1 MQRSVPDAMKINV
14 FRDLVGGS
22 KKSCTTCML
31 TMKMNNPTL
40 TVSCAMLAP
49 FPPDINV
56 GCGSGCPTRE
66 PKVVQLSFHS
76 EGGWIKKTFGQQP
89 TNHKAPQHC
98 CWGEGG
104 SIDGTNSAMQKL
116 QAMDCG
122 GATFLPSTVP
132 TEDSSMFRPH

>member
-1 MQRSVPDAMKINV
+1 M
-14 FRDLVGGS
+14 
-22 KKSCTTCML
+22 
-31 TMKMNNPTL
+31 
-40 TVSCAMLAP
+40 
-49 FPPDINV
+49 
-56 GCGSGCPTRE
+56 
-66 PKVVQLSFHS
+66 VQLLFHS

-132 TEDSSMFRPH
+132 TEDSSQILHIQAVLTSIQVFVNTSVQMSITTSIQTPMDIRTSKHTDVRTDVCKDVCEIW